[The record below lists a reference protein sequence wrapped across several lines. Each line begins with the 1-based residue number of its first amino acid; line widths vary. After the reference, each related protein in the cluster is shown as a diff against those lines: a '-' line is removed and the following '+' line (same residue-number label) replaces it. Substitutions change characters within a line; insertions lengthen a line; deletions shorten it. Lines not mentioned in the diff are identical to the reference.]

1 MKVPM
6 SLCCVW
12 TSRVG
17 FPINISPLQTFM
29 SKNVISNVDLS
40 AVNLFI
46 CLLFIWLVPGVL
58 PASFF
63 LCLCFPLRFL
73 NRSFFLFGLGFALVV
88 RFWRDREWGSTR
100 LNFSTACLLSQ
111 IYKKLVDFVR
121 FSFRFEMDWIHGQ
134 WFLRSLI
141 VLQHFFSSFS
151 LLQFS
156 ELFCKS
162 LNASHGGK
170 ISQAL
175 P

>member
-6 SLCCVW
+6 SLWCVW

-46 CLLFIWLVPGVL
+46 CLLFIWLVPGVF
-58 PASFF
+58 PASIF

-73 NRSFFLFGLGFALVV
+73 NRSFFLFGLGFAFVV

-100 LNFSTACLLSQ
+100 LNFSTACLFSQ

-121 FSFRFEMDWIHGQ
+121 FSFQFRVQFVYIDLFQFEMDWIHGQ
-134 WFLRSLI
+134 WFLRSLR
-141 VLQHFFSSFS
+141 VLQHFSFEFF
-151 LLQFS
+151 L
-156 ELFCKS
+156 
-162 LNASHGGK
+162 ASVFW
-170 ISQAL
+170 AFL
-175 P
+175 